1 MAEFSLGKECEIVPA
16 VEMILKVVRKTSVSG
31 HHQWPDQARCDYPGV
46 AMWFFA
52 RDYRAY
58 REGRVLDKPSL
69 LQIFQS
75 TDYLT
80 YFKMHIEYAINMDL
94 RPKRM
99 PYQALVIGSVM
110 PKRARAAFDVADLAD
125 DGAVADDE
133 ATPTKARK
141 RKQKGKAPAQQA
153 PPKAP
158 PKAPKAPKSEPA
170 PVPHAGAGA
179 AAKGTWIQPEGGS
192 AFPDPKFAAR
202 NDIDESL
209 IVIIQ
214 AKLDQSNSI
223 DKGACAYCL
232 FYKNGCPKDKRVGL
246 MGACGRAHM
255 GPIDRKPAFCIA
267 AAKTA
272 GLEGP
277 LYLNNKKFWTKSL
290 SGHSPAERKES
301 HRNLS
306 TRKQAGTPVPSDI
319 LRSGGLPLASGAP
332 LRKRSA
338 VAVSMGTNL
347 IFIIVLAC
355 LFNAA
360 R

>member
-1 MAEFSLGKECEIVPA
+1 MWLHGSSWVWRESRREAGAILRGGRGGGELCSSRRRHVQRA
-16 VEMILKVVRKTSVSG
+16 VT
-31 HHQWPDQARCDYPGV
+31 PPG
-46 AMWFFA
+46 
-52 RDYRAY
+52 
-58 REGRVLDKPSL
+58 
-69 LQIFQS
+69 
-75 TDYLT
+75 
-80 YFKMHIEYAINMDL
+80 
-94 RPKRM
+94 
-99 PYQALVIGSVM
+99 
-110 PKRARAAFDVADLAD
+110 
-125 DGAVADDE
+125 
-133 ATPTKARK
+133 
-141 RKQKGKAPAQQA
+141 
-153 PPKAP
+153 P

-214 AKLDQSNSI
+214 AKLDQSNGI

-290 SGHSPAERKES
+290 TGHSPAEAKP
-301 HRNLS
+301 
-306 TRKQAGTPVPSDI
+306 KGKAGGAAKGTPVPSEAEDDDDDEQ
-319 LRSGGLPLASGAP
+319 
-332 LRKRSA
+332 
-338 VAVSMGTNL
+338 
-347 IFIIVLAC
+347 
-355 LFNAA
+355 
-360 R
+360 